1 MNIKQ
6 LADQLGVAPNT
17 IRNWTSV
24 YGEYLTPGANP
35 PQGQRRTLSDHDL
48 RVFAYV
54 TAMKDAGHE
63 QDEIVERLDTMQ
75 NGGWNELPEVPGE
88 WNAADDTISLVDAA
102 NRAGSIAQLAVLQ
115 KELQYTHQELDV
127 ARGRVKDLETK
138 LEAKAEVEAEKV
150 QLQVALERA
159 KADVSRLEGVLS
171 SYSFGREKPINVG
184 LIVVTALL
192 VGALLVILAFVVARL
207 LM

>member
-1 MNIKQ
+1 M
-6 LADQLGVAPNT
+6 
-17 IRNWTSV
+17 
-24 YGEYLTPGANP
+24 
-35 PQGQRRTLSDHDL
+35 
-48 RVFAYV
+48 
-54 TAMKDAGHE
+54 
-63 QDEIVERLDTMQ
+63 
-75 NGGWNELPEVPGE
+75 
-88 WNAADDTISLVDAA
+88 
-102 NRAGSIAQLAVLQ
+102 LQ